1 MHPNSERARMERA
14 RQGSTLMANNLFTRR
29 ETLRLAA
36 VAALIPGWARAE
48 DATKVVMHKSPTC
61 GCCGAWSARMREAGY
76 VVEEIVEADM
86 PSVKKRLGV
95 PEPLSSCHTAEIDGY
110 IVEGH
115 VPPQAVARLLKERP
129 KAIGLAAPGMPAG
142 SPGMEG
148 GAAEVYRLYLFDA
161 SGARPFGDWRGDK
174 PV

>member
-1 MHPNSERARMERA
+1 MS
-14 RQGSTLMANNLFTRR
+14 QLFSRR
-29 ETLRLAA
+29 ETLRLFGGSAA
-36 VAALIPGWARAE
+36 CALFAASARAE
-48 DATKVVMHKSPTC
+48 AIKAIVHKSATC
-61 GCCGAWSARMREAGY
+61 GCCGLWAARMRQAGY
-76 VVEEIVEADM
+76 AVEEIIEADM
-86 PSVKKRLGV
+86 KTVKARLGV
-95 PEPLSSCHTAEIDGY
+95 PEELASCHTAEIDGY

-148 GAAEVYRLYLFDA
+148 GEAEVYTLYLFGAD
-161 SGARPFGDWRGDK
+161 GAREYGNWLGDK